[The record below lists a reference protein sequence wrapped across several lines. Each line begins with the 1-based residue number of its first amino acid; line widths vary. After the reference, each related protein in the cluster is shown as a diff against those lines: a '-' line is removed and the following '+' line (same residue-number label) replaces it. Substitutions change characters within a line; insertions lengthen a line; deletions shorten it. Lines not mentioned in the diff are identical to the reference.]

1 MSKGKKKKKKK
12 KDQKIVS
19 SNNIHDKV
27 QTSFSVFVFWSVF
40 TKSMNVFFV
49 LRNHMISVP
58 NNNVLKRLG
67 PA

>member
-27 QTSFSVFVFWSVF
+27 QTSFSVFVFWLPSQ
-40 TKSMNVFFV
+40 
-49 LRNHMISVP
+49 
-58 NNNVLKRLG
+58 
-67 PA
+67 